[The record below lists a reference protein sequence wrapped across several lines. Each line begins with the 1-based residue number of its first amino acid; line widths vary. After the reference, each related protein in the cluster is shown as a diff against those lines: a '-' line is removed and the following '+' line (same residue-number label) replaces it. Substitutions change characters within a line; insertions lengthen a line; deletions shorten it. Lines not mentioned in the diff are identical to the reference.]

1 MHAPGSPKA
10 LERIPPARGPGQGP
24 NPESSPEGSLGGAA
38 DAHRGSIE
46 HVRRVLSTG
55 DAGLTC
61 QQPAERRGGSAGQH
75 RNSPRPGRADD
86 ESGSMVERTRK
97 TFAVSRGA
105 HSNHF
110 ALFILHF
117 LLCTV
122 FQPARESSH
131 GRHSQSSRAAVFRHQ
146 SGRLLGLTFG
156 RRTEPRQHPSICHS
170 GGRKRQRWLHDVGY
184 SIARPLPWR
193 SPHCFNARKL
203 TAEPIRQ
210 HANAGRDA
218 VSSPARIAP
227 VKQGAA

>member
-86 ESGSMVERTRK
+86 ESGLKQSRIHQDSPGVAVRTAKAEERSEVK
-97 TFAVSRGA
+97 MMQV
-105 HSNHF
+105 
-110 ALFILHF
+110 
-117 LLCTV
+117 LLEYMPT
-122 FQPARESSH
+122 
-131 GRHSQSSRAAVFRHQ
+131 
-146 SGRLLGLTFG
+146 
-156 RRTEPRQHPSICHS
+156 
-170 GGRKRQRWLHDVGY
+170 
-184 SIARPLPWR
+184 
-193 SPHCFNARKL
+193 
-203 TAEPIRQ
+203 
-210 HANAGRDA
+210 
-218 VSSPARIAP
+218 
-227 VKQGAA
+227 